1 MVPQHSTVVVSKR
14 PDRFFSI
21 QYVIRRVAYL
31 TKQKRKKTTEKR
43 GPYGG
48 AIQNIRK
55 NQLPRKNSKLARTAI
70 VTKEATVT
78 KENLWFRE

>member
-31 TKQKRKKTTEKR
+31 TKQKRKKRQRR
-43 GPYGG
+43 GAPMEAQYKIY
-48 AIQNIRK
+48 AKINC
-55 NQLPRKNSKLARTAI
+55 LARIA
-70 VTKEATVT
+70 
-78 KENLWFRE
+78 N